1 MARDRAI
8 PNGAIT
14 LRPWL
19 AFLLRTLASLL
30 LLGVFPV
37 QGGTKDAVDYGTGLT
52 VNLERAESEVSQ
64 VVEEVAA
71 NGIIRGTKEYNKDE
85 YVTGAEPASASRLF
99 PPWTG
104 GGKVFYKIRAHAID
118 PRNFKDSSDVGTLAV
133 RYVVMGQGQ
142 GNTVLRIDAIYVE
155 DFRHVAHPSNGSVES
170 SEYRDIQE
178 HLDALALMKKETL
191 EAQKAQ
197 REQARKKLLAE
208 AAPGNP
214 VAEEKMTGFMPSHLR
229 PSSQAVPQQA
239 PGQSLA
245 EYVHELRRL
254 TERLV
259 KTPGA
264 PLKSA
269 PFHSASTLTTL
280 PTGTEVLI
288 VITSPYWYGVE
299 THEGQ
304 HGWLPRDQL
313 EQLP

>member
-1 MARDRAI
+1 
-8 PNGAIT
+8 
-14 LRPWL
+14 LRPFS
-19 AFLLRTLASLL
+19 AFLLPALASLL
-30 LLGVFPV
+30 LLLDVLPV
-37 QGGTKDAVDYGTGLT
+37 QGGNKDAVDYGTGLT

-64 VVEEVAA
+64 AVEEVAA
-71 NGIIRGTKEYNKDE
+71 NGIIRGTKEYSKDE
-85 YVTGAEPASASRLF
+85 YVTGAVPESGSRLF

-104 GGKVFYKIRAHAID
+104 GGKVFYKIRTHAID

-133 RYVVMGQGQ
+133 RYIVMSQGHES
-142 GNTVLRIDAIYVE
+142 TVLRIDAIFVE
-155 DFRHVAHPSNGSVES
+155 EFRHVAHPSNGSVES

-191 EAQKAQ
+191 EAQKEQ
-197 REQARKKLLAE
+197 REQARKKLRAE
-208 AAPGNP
+208 ATTGNP
-214 VAEEKMTGFMPSHLR
+214 VVEEKMTGFMPSHVHAS
-229 PSSQAVPQQA
+229 PQAVPELA
-239 PGQSLA
+239 PGQSLE

-254 TERLV
+254 AERLV

-269 PFHSASTLTTL
+269 PFHSASTLATL

-299 THEGQ
+299 THDGQ